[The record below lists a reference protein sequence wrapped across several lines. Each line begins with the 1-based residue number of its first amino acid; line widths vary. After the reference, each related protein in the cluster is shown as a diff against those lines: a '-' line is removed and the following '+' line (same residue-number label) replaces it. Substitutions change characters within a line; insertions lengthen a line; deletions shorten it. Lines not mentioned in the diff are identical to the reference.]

1 MNKEKFHNKTQFALD
16 HAKKIGADQTSLSF
30 GSASGFSVTAQN
42 GSIDTVE
49 NYQDQ
54 RFSISVH
61 LNQSIGSASSN
72 DLSESTMIKTID
84 KAYSLASLTAADE
97 YNGLANKELMAIKP
111 MDLDLFHPWDIDIHG
126 AQKLALECEQAA
138 LDYHPKVINSEG
150 ANVGSYKSESYY
162 ANSHGF
168 FGATNSTGHSISCTA
183 IAEENGL
190 MEMDY
195 DYSSERH
202 PEDLMNHIKIG
213 KNAGSKALAN
223 LGSKKIKTQQAQI
236 LYTPRVA
243 KSIISHLM
251 DAISGGS
258 LYRKSSF
265 LLDSKDKKVCSE
277 IMTIKEDPHLK
288 RGSSS
293 TYFDGEGVETS
304 PRLIVEQGKLLGYL
318 LSSYSARRLGMETT
332 GNAGGHHNLL
342 IEPSGSDD
350 FNSLVKGMKKG
361 LIVTG
366 LIGYGVNIVNGDY
379 SRGANGFWVENG
391 EILYPVSEITIAG
404 NLKNMLND
412 IEAIGNDTDNN
423 GSTKIGSL
431 LINNLMIAGQ

>member
-49 NYQDQ
+49 NHQDQ

-72 DLSESTMIKTID
+72 DLSESTIIKTID

-97 YNGLANKELMAIKP
+97 YNGLADKELMAINP
-111 MDLDLFHPWDIDIHG
+111 MDLDLFHPWDIDILS

-138 LDYHPKVINSEG
+138 IDYDPKVINSEG
-150 ANVGSYKSESYY
+150 ASVGSYKNESYY

-168 FGATNSTGHSISCTA
+168 FGVTNSTGHSISCTA
-183 IAEENGL
+183 IAEEDGL

-202 PEDLMNHIKIG
+202 PEDLMNHIEIG

-265 LLDSKDKKVCSE
+265 LLDSMGKTVCSE

-293 TYFDGEGVETS
+293 AYFDGEGVETS
-304 PRLIVEQGKLLGYL
+304 PRLIVDQGKLLGYL

-350 FNSLVKGMKKG
+350 FNALVKGMKKG

-412 IEAIGNDTDNN
+412 IEAIGSDMDNN
-423 GSTKIGSL
+423 GSTKMGSL

>member
-1 MNKEKFHNKTQFALD
+1 MSEESIEHKIKFALD
-16 HAKKIGADQTSLSF
+16 YAKRIGADQSSLNF

-54 RFSISVH
+54 RFSISIY
-61 LNQSIGSASSN
+61 LNSSIGSASSN
-72 DLSESTMIKTID
+72 DLSNTTIKKTIE
-84 KAYSLASLTAADE
+84 KAHSLASLTAADKC
-97 YNGLANKELMAIKP
+97 NGLADRELMAQEP
-111 MDLDLFHPWDIDIHG
+111 LDLDLYHPWDIDIHK
-126 AQKLALECEQAA
+126 AQELAIECEQAA
-138 LDYHPKVINSEG
+138 LSFSSKVINSEG
-150 ANVGSYKSESYY
+150 ANVGSYKNESYY

-168 FGATNSTGHSISCTA
+168 IGASKSTGHSISCKA

-195 DYSSERH
+195 DYTSERH
-202 PEDLMNHIKIG
+202 PEDLIDHIEIG
-213 KNAGSKALAN
+213 ENAASKASAN
-223 LGSKKIKTQQAQI
+223 LGSKKLKTQEAQI
-236 LYTPRVA
+236 LYSPRVA

-251 DAISGGS
+251 NAISGGS

-265 LLDSKDKKVCSE
+265 LVDCLDKKICSE
-277 IMTIKEDPHLK
+277 IMNIREEPHLK

-293 TYFDGEGVETS
+293 TYFDGEGVKTKS
-304 PRLIVEQGKLLGYL
+304 RSIVDQGKLLGYL

-342 IEPSGSDD
+342 IEPSGPDD
-350 FNSLVKGMKKG
+350 FNDLVKGMKKG

-391 EILYPVSEITIAG
+391 KILYPVSEITIAG
-404 NLKNMLND
+404 NLKNMFNN
-412 IEAIGNDTDNN
+412 IEAIGSDMDNN
-423 GSTKIGSL
+423 GAIKMGSL

>member
-97 YNGLANKELMAIKP
+97 YNGLADKELMAINP
-111 MDLDLFHPWDIDIHG
+111 MDLDLFHPWDIDILS

-138 LDYHPKVINSEG
+138 IDYHPKVINSEG
-150 ANVGSYKSESYY
+150 ASVGSYKNKSYY

-168 FGATNSTGHSISCTA
+168 FGVTNSTGHSISCTA
-183 IAEENGL
+183 IAEEDGL

-202 PEDLMNHIKIG
+202 PEDLMNHIEIG

-265 LLDSKDKKVCSE
+265 LLDSMGKTVCSE

-293 TYFDGEGVETS
+293 AYFDGEGVETS
-304 PRLIVEQGKLLGYL
+304 PRLIVDQGKLLGYL

-350 FNSLVKGMKKG
+350 FNALVKGMKKG

-412 IEAIGNDTDNN
+412 IEAIGSDMDNN
-423 GSTKIGSL
+423 GSTKMGSL

>member
-1 MNKEKFHNKTQFALD
+1 MSEESIEHKIKFALD
-16 HAKKIGADQTSLSF
+16 YAKRIGADQSSLNF

-54 RFSISVH
+54 RFSISIY
-61 LNQSIGSASSN
+61 LNSSIGSASSN
-72 DLSESTMIKTID
+72 DLSNTTIKKTIE
-84 KAYSLASLTAADE
+84 KANSLASLTAADKC
-97 YNGLANKELMAIKP
+97 NGLADRELMAQEP
-111 MDLDLFHPWDIDIHG
+111 LDLDLYHQWDIDIQK
-126 AQKLALECEQAA
+126 AQELAIECEQAA
-138 LDYHPKVINSEG
+138 LSFSSKVINSEG
-150 ANVGSYKSESYY
+150 ANVGSYKNESYY

-168 FGATNSTGHSISCTA
+168 IGASKSTGHSISCTA

-195 DYSSERH
+195 DYTSERH
-202 PEDLMNHIKIG
+202 PEDLIDHIEIG
-213 KNAGSKALAN
+213 ENAASKASAN
-223 LGSKKIKTQQAQI
+223 LGSKKLKTQEAQI
-236 LYTPRVA
+236 LYSPRVA

-251 DAISGGS
+251 NAISGGS

-265 LLDSKDKKVCSE
+265 LVDCLDKKICSE
-277 IMTIKEDPHLK
+277 IMNIREEPHLK

-293 TYFDGEGVETS
+293 TYFDGEGVKTKS
-304 PRLIVEQGKLLGYL
+304 RSIVDQGKLLGYL

-342 IEPSGSDD
+342 IEPSGPDD
-350 FNSLVKGMKKG
+350 FNDLVKGMKKG

-391 EILYPVSEITIAG
+391 KILYPVSEITIAG
-404 NLKNMLND
+404 NLKNMFNN
-412 IEAIGNDTDNN
+412 IEAIGSDMDNN
-423 GSTKIGSL
+423 GAIKMGSL

>member
-1 MNKEKFHNKTQFALD
+1 MSEESIEHKIKFALD
-16 HAKKIGADQTSLSF
+16 YAKRIGADQSSLNF

-54 RFSISVH
+54 RFSISIY
-61 LNQSIGSASSN
+61 LNSSIGSASSN
-72 DLSESTMIKTID
+72 DLSNTTIKKTIE
-84 KAYSLASLTAADE
+84 KANSLASLTAADKC
-97 YNGLANKELMAIKP
+97 NGLADRELMAQEP
-111 MDLDLFHPWDIDIHG
+111 LDLDLYHPWDIDIQK
-126 AQKLALECEQAA
+126 AQELAIECEQAA
-138 LDYHPKVINSEG
+138 LSFSSKVINSEG
-150 ANVGSYKSESYY
+150 ANVGSYKNESYY

-168 FGATNSTGHSISCTA
+168 IGASKSTGHSISCTA

-195 DYSSERH
+195 DYTSERH
-202 PEDLMNHIKIG
+202 PEDLIDHIEIG
-213 KNAGSKALAN
+213 KNAASKASAN
-223 LGSKKIKTQQAQI
+223 LGSKKLKTQEAQI
-236 LYTPRVA
+236 LYSPRVA

-251 DAISGGS
+251 NAISGGS

-265 LLDSKDKKVCSE
+265 LVDCLDKKICSE
-277 IMTIKEDPHLK
+277 IMSIREEPHLK

-293 TYFDGEGVETS
+293 TYFDGEGVKTKS
-304 PRLIVEQGKLLGYL
+304 RSIVDQGKLLGYL

-342 IEPSGSDD
+342 IEPSGPDD
-350 FNSLVKGMKKG
+350 FNDLVKGMKKG

-391 EILYPVSEITIAG
+391 KILYPVSEITIAG
-404 NLKNMLND
+404 NLKNMFNN
-412 IEAIGNDTDNN
+412 IEAIGSDMDNN
-423 GSTKIGSL
+423 GAIKMGSL

>member
-1 MNKEKFHNKTQFALD
+1 MSEESIEHKIKFALD
-16 HAKKIGADQTSLSF
+16 YAKRIGADQSSLNF

-54 RFSISVH
+54 RFSISIY
-61 LNQSIGSASSN
+61 LNSSIGSASSN
-72 DLSESTMIKTID
+72 DLSNTTIKKTIE
-84 KAYSLASLTAADE
+84 KANSLASLTAADKC
-97 YNGLANKELMAIKP
+97 NGLADRELMAQEP
-111 MDLDLFHPWDIDIHG
+111 LDLDLYHPWDIDIHK
-126 AQKLALECEQAA
+126 AQELAIECEQAA
-138 LDYHPKVINSEG
+138 LSFSSKVINSEG
-150 ANVGSYKSESYY
+150 ANVGSYKNESYY

-168 FGATNSTGHSISCTA
+168 IGASKSTGHSISCTA
-183 IAEENGL
+183 IAEESGL

-195 DYSSERH
+195 DYTSERH
-202 PEDLMNHIKIG
+202 PEDLIDHIEIG
-213 KNAGSKALAN
+213 ENAASKASAN
-223 LGSKKIKTQQAQI
+223 LGSKKLKTQEAQI
-236 LYTPRVA
+236 LYSPRVA

-251 DAISGGS
+251 NAISGGS

-265 LLDSKDKKVCSE
+265 LVDCLDKKICSE
-277 IMTIKEDPHLK
+277 IMNIREEPHLK

-293 TYFDGEGVETS
+293 TYFDGEGVKTKS
-304 PRLIVEQGKLLGYL
+304 RSIVDQGKLLGYL

-342 IEPSGSDD
+342 IEPSGPDD
-350 FNSLVKGMKKG
+350 FNDLVKGMKKG

-391 EILYPVSEITIAG
+391 KILYPVSEITIAG
-404 NLKNMLND
+404 NLKNMFNN
-412 IEAIGNDTDNN
+412 IEAIGSDMDNN
-423 GSTKIGSL
+423 GAIKMGSL

>member
-412 IEAIGNDTDNN
+412 IEAIGSDMDNN
-423 GSTKIGSL
+423 GSTKMGSL

>member
-1 MNKEKFHNKTQFALD
+1 MSEESIEHKIKFALD
-16 HAKKIGADQTSLSF
+16 YAKRIGADQSSLNF

-54 RFSISVH
+54 RFSISIY
-61 LNQSIGSASSN
+61 LNSSIGSASSN
-72 DLSESTMIKTID
+72 DLSNTTIKKTIE
-84 KAYSLASLTAADE
+84 KANSLASLTAADKC
-97 YNGLANKELMAIKP
+97 NGLADRELMAQEP
-111 MDLDLFHPWDIDIHG
+111 LDLDLYHPWDIDIQK
-126 AQKLALECEQAA
+126 AQELAIECEQAA
-138 LDYHPKVINSEG
+138 LSFSSKVINSEG
-150 ANVGSYKSESYY
+150 ANVGSYKNESYY

-168 FGATNSTGHSISCTA
+168 IGASKSTGHSISCTA

-195 DYSSERH
+195 DYTSERH
-202 PEDLMNHIKIG
+202 PEDLIDHIEIG
-213 KNAGSKALAN
+213 ENAASKASAN
-223 LGSKKIKTQQAQI
+223 LGSKKLKTQEAQI
-236 LYTPRVA
+236 LYSPRVA

-251 DAISGGS
+251 NAISGGS

-265 LLDSKDKKVCSE
+265 LVDCLDKKICSE
-277 IMTIKEDPHLK
+277 IMSIREEPHLK

-293 TYFDGEGVETS
+293 TYFDGEGVKTKS
-304 PRLIVEQGKLLGYL
+304 RSIVDQGKLLGYL

-342 IEPSGSDD
+342 IEPSGPDD
-350 FNSLVKGMKKG
+350 FNDLVKGMKKG

-391 EILYPVSEITIAG
+391 KILYPVSEITIAG
-404 NLKNMLND
+404 NLKNMFNN
-412 IEAIGNDTDNN
+412 IEAIGSDMDNN
-423 GSTKIGSL
+423 GAIKMGSL

>member
-1 MNKEKFHNKTQFALD
+1 MSEESIEHKIKFALD
-16 HAKKIGADQTSLSF
+16 YAKRIGADQSSLNF

-54 RFSISVH
+54 RFSISIY
-61 LNQSIGSASSN
+61 LNSSIGSASSN
-72 DLSESTMIKTID
+72 DLSNTTIKKTIE
-84 KAYSLASLTAADE
+84 KANSLASLTAADKC
-97 YNGLANKELMAIKP
+97 NGLADRELMAQEP
-111 MDLDLFHPWDIDIHG
+111 LDLDLYHPWDIDIQK
-126 AQKLALECEQAA
+126 AQELAIECEQAA
-138 LDYHPKVINSEG
+138 LSFSSKVINSEG
-150 ANVGSYKSESYY
+150 ANVGSYKNESYY

-168 FGATNSTGHSISCTA
+168 IGASKSTGHSISCTA

-195 DYSSERH
+195 DYTSERH
-202 PEDLMNHIKIG
+202 PEDLIDHIEIG
-213 KNAGSKALAN
+213 ENAASKASAN
-223 LGSKKIKTQQAQI
+223 LGSKKLKTQEAQI
-236 LYTPRVA
+236 LYSPRVA

-251 DAISGGS
+251 NAISGGS

-265 LLDSKDKKVCSE
+265 LVDCLDKKICSE
-277 IMTIKEDPHLK
+277 IMNIREEPHLK

-293 TYFDGEGVETS
+293 TYFDGEGVKTKS
-304 PRLIVEQGKLLGYL
+304 RSIVDQGKLLGYL

-342 IEPSGSDD
+342 IEPSGPDD
-350 FNSLVKGMKKG
+350 FNDLVKGMKKG

-391 EILYPVSEITIAG
+391 KILYPVSEITIAG
-404 NLKNMLND
+404 NLKNMFNN
-412 IEAIGNDTDNN
+412 IEAIGSDMDNN
-423 GSTKIGSL
+423 GAIKMGSL

>member
-1 MNKEKFHNKTQFALD
+1 MSEESIEHKIKFALD
-16 HAKKIGADQTSLSF
+16 YAKRIGADQSSLNF

-54 RFSISVH
+54 RFSISIY
-61 LNQSIGSASSN
+61 LNSSIGSASSN
-72 DLSESTMIKTID
+72 DLSNTTIKKTIE
-84 KAYSLASLTAADE
+84 KANSLASLTAADKC
-97 YNGLANKELMAIKP
+97 NGLADRELMAQEP
-111 MDLDLFHPWDIDIHG
+111 LDLDLYHPWDIDIQK
-126 AQKLALECEQAA
+126 AQELAIECEQAA
-138 LDYHPKVINSEG
+138 LSFSSKVINSEG
-150 ANVGSYKSESYY
+150 ANVGSYKNESYY

-168 FGATNSTGHSISCTA
+168 IGASKSTGHSISCTA

-195 DYSSERH
+195 DYTSERH
-202 PEDLMNHIKIG
+202 PEDLIDHIEIG
-213 KNAGSKALAN
+213 KNAASKASAN
-223 LGSKKIKTQQAQI
+223 LGSKKLKTQEAQI
-236 LYTPRVA
+236 LYSPRVA

-251 DAISGGS
+251 NAISGGS

-265 LLDSKDKKVCSE
+265 LVDCLDKKICSE
-277 IMTIKEDPHLK
+277 IMSIREEPHLK

-293 TYFDGEGVETS
+293 TYFDGEGVKTKS
-304 PRLIVEQGKLLGYL
+304 RSIVDQGKLLGYL

-342 IEPSGSDD
+342 IEPSGPDD
-350 FNSLVKGMKKG
+350 FNDLVKGMKKG

-366 LIGYGVNIVNGDY
+366 LIGYGINIVNGDY

-391 EILYPVSEITIAG
+391 KILYPVSEITIAG
-404 NLKNMLND
+404 NLKNMFNN
-412 IEAIGNDTDNN
+412 IEAIGSDMDNN
-423 GSTKIGSL
+423 GAIKMGSL